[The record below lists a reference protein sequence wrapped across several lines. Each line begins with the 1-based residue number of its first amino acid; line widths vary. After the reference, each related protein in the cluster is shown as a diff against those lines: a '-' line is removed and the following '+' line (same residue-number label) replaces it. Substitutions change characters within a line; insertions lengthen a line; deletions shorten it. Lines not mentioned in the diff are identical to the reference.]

1 MRVDP
6 FYVSNLAAA
15 VDQSSSVEAKL
26 TNELSS
32 GLRVSSLEDDP
43 VAAAQ
48 SELLN
53 SAISKDDTYVQSATS
68 ETARMQVADTTLGDV
83 VTQLTS
89 AVSLAIQSN
98 NGTINADNRSVIVGQ
113 LSGVRD
119 AVVSLANTSYMGQ
132 YLFSGSKAVQPF
144 TLDSSTTPATVT
156 YNGDAALQYVE
167 APGGQKIQVN
177 LPGSSVFGGTT
188 GALAVLNQLIAD
200 VSSGAGATAVS
211 NDTTALRNALSQVT
225 GQRSVLGGALAMV
238 QQTSTYAQTQVA
250 QLTAQQGSL
259 VAADPAKVATQ
270 LSSAETQHQALL
282 SVMSAISKTDL
293 FDYIH

>member
-6 FYVSNLAAA
+6 FYVSNLVSA
-15 VDQSSSVEAKL
+15 VDQSSSVEATL

-32 GLRVSSLEDDP
+32 GLRVSSLGDDP

-48 SELLN
+48 SELLS
-53 SAISKDDTYVQSATS
+53 SAISKDDTYVQSATN
-68 ETARMQVADTTLGDV
+68 ETAWMQVADTTLGDV

-98 NGTINADNRSVIVGQ
+98 NGTLNAGNRSAIAGQ
-113 LSGVRD
+113 LSGIRD

-132 YLFSGSKAVQPF
+132 YLFSGSKEVQPF
-144 TLDSSTTPATVT
+144 AVDTTTTPATVT

-177 LPGSSVFGGTT
+177 LPGSSVFGG
-188 GALAVLNQLIAD
+188 ALSVLNQLIAD
-200 VSSGAGATAVS
+200 VSGGGSVAAVS
-211 NDTTALRNALSQVT
+211 DDTTALRSALTQVT
-225 GQRSVLGGALAMV
+225 SQRSVLGGSLAMV
-238 QQTSTYAQTQVA
+238 EQTSTYAQMQAA

-259 VAADPAKVATQ
+259 VAADPAKVATE
-270 LSSAETQHQALL
+270 LSSSETQHQALL
-282 SVMSAISKTDL
+282 SVMSALSKTDL
-293 FDYIH
+293 FDYIQ

>member
-6 FYVSNLAAA
+6 FYVSNLVGAL
-15 VDQSSSVEAKL
+15 DQSSSVEATL

-89 AVSLAIQSN
+89 AVSLAIQAN
-98 NGTINADNRSVIVGQ
+98 NGTQNADNRSAIAGQ
-113 LSGVRD
+113 LAGVRD

-144 TLDSSTTPATVT
+144 TLDASTTPATVT

-177 LPGSSVFGGTT
+177 LPGSGVFGAALGT
-188 GALAVLNQLIAD
+188 LNQLIAD
-200 VSSGAGATAVS
+200 VSSGAGETTVS
-211 NDTTALRNALSQVT
+211 DDTTALRIALTQVT
-225 GQRSVLGGALAMV
+225 NQRSVLGGSLAMV
-238 QQTSTYAQTQVA
+238 EQTSTYAQTQVA

-259 VAADPAKVATQ
+259 VAADPAKVATE
-270 LSSAETQHQALL
+270 LASAETQHQALL

-293 FDYIH
+293 FDYIQ